1 MSKKKLFELP
11 CKSDYKEIGDYGII
25 GNMRTAALIG
35 YDGSV
40 DWCCFPRFDSSS
52 IFASILDKRK
62 GGKWTITPAGKAV
75 SEQSYLG
82 NTNILLTKF
91 TDSNNGAVAELIDF
105 MPCSTASNAES
116 VDGGAFSS
124 VPEIHRIVRGRKGI
138 MRFDMLLQPRF
149 YYGRL
154 SGRIKKWRDGY
165 SVSSLTEELAF
176 SSSVSSCK
184 IGDGEITCKFSIKQ
198 GENHY
203 FILSYGESMPRRFEE
218 YDSELQL
225 DRTHRFW
232 SDYASSLVYKGRWRK
247 EVIRS
252 ALVLRLLVYAP
263 TGAIVAAPTTS
274 LPESIGG
281 NRNWDYRYSWIRDS
295 AFSLWAFHILGSKS
309 ESERYLHWLIINN
322 PSLDRDL
329 RLMYKVSGETNLK
342 EAELPYLEGYK
353 KSRPVRIGNDAY
365 FQIQLD
371 AHGCILDA
379 LYFSSRHGYGV
390 SHEIYYRFVRPLAY
404 YICENWKKKGNG
416 IWEFRNITENFV
428 YTKAWCYIGLDR
440 ACKIAKITG
449 HKDDVTVWKKEMKK
463 IRKEVLKKGWNEKMQ
478 SFTMFYG
485 SDYLDA
491 SLLLLPMIG
500 FIDAR
505 DRRMAK
511 TVEAIMNNLSS
522 NGLLKR
528 YNAPDGLKGKEGS
541 FMICNFWLVS
551 CLARMGRLKDATNM
565 LEELI
570 SKANHLGLYSE
581 EIDQE
586 TGSFLGNFPQAFSH
600 MGFIMAAVELNRAL
614 AKEESAQKETNYK

>member
-40 DWCCFPRFDSSS
+40 DWCCFPRFDSAS

-124 VPEIHRIVRGRKGI
+124 VPEIHRILRGRKGI

-154 SGRIKKWRDGY
+154 SGRVKKWRDGY

-184 IGDGEITCKFSIKQ
+184 IGDGEITCKFSVKQ
-198 GENHY
+198 GENNY

-440 ACKIAKITG
+440 ACKIAKVTG

-505 DRRMAK
+505 DGRMVK

-614 AKEESAQKETNYK
+614 AKEESAQNETNYK